1 MPQAMES
8 VDLLA
13 KYGEISDFCHNY
25 REPLLITRNGQ
36 EDLAIM
42 SIEIYKEL
50 IEKIELYKAI
60 KVGLDQIKNGEIITE
75 EEMDKKLFRYMGK

>member
-1 MPQAMES
+1 MPQVMES

-13 KYGEISDFCHNY
+13 KYREISDFCHNY

-36 EDLAIM
+36 EDLAVM
-42 SIEIYKEL
+42 SIEIYEEL
-50 IEKIELYKAI
+50 MERVELHKAI

-75 EEMDKKLFRYMGK
+75 EEMDKKLIRYMGK

>member
-1 MPQAMES
+1 MPQVMES

-13 KYGEISDFCHNY
+13 KYGEISDFCHNH

-36 EDLAIM
+36 EDLAVM
-42 SIEIYKEL
+42 SFEIYEEL
-50 IEKIELYKAI
+50 MERVELHKAI

-75 EEMDKKLFRYMGK
+75 EEMDEKLIRYMGR